1 MPGQGAWPR
10 FSSSALRWAFQPAAG
25 KAKIKGARRGRK
37 TQCGVPTQHSRPRRA
52 FGIHPKAEDRINP
65 REGSA
70 TLQDARSARANPSC
84 FCRLAAALGNSKRH
98 VEFATP
104 QKYET
109 CREKSD
115 KTCVCRMRTLETQSG
130 AESNGRRCSGTATG
144 HHRGGGSRRRRG
156 GGGTRGR
163 DAVAKESPG
172 PGGRLVQGS
181 GEALQVPPGAALPL
195 ADQKSQLQESPV
207 TRGPPPR
214 GPSLCPGLART
225 PSPAK
230 RRIPGT
236 SGPPPGAAPM
246 GGAALQGSWWELASL
261 DTPLGERGPAGRPG
275 TRKARAAPCWEVFG
289 QSPLADLRSAPS
301 WGCHHIC
308 GWAGSGKALRPAAV
322 SRGCEL
328 AHSMHLSPPGL
339 KP

>member
-1 MPGQGAWPR
+1 MQDQHVQIHRVFVDWQPHSEIPSVTWNLRRRRNTKRVGRNLTRRVCAGCVPWRRRA
-10 FSSSALRWAFQPAAG
+10 ALRATDDAAVG
-25 KAKIKGARRGRK
+25 
-37 TQCGVPTQHSRPRRA
+37 QQRA
-52 FGIHPKAEDRINP
+52 TT
-65 REGSA
+65 EGEG
-70 TLQDARSARANPSC
+70 
-84 FCRLAAALGNSKRH
+84 AAA
-98 VEFATP
+98 
-104 QKYET
+104 
-109 CREKSD
+109 
-115 KTCVCRMRTLETQSG
+115 
-130 AESNGRRCSGTATG
+130 
-144 HHRGGGSRRRRG
+144 RRG

-172 PGGRLVQGS
+172 PGGCLVQGS
-181 GEALQVPPGAALPL
+181 GEALQVPPGATLPL

-207 TRGPPPR
+207 TRGPPPC
-214 GPSLCPGLART
+214 GPSLCPGLTRT

-230 RRIPGT
+230 RRIPST

-308 GWAGSGKALRPAAV
+308 RWAGSGKALRPALV